1 MSAKVAIDGLP
12 LAMNRR
18 VSDLVGADRARV
30 REAHAG
36 RQLEARIVAED
47 AQARAG
53 LRKRGEAGVSERI
66 EGPVPEGGEFAAA
79 GLAHSILAST
89 LRPASSQSPKK
100 VSVVKSPRDTNSQ

>member
-12 LAMNRR
+12 LAMNLR
-18 VSDLVGADRARV
+18 VSVSSGTDRPRV
-30 REAHAG
+30 REPHPG

-53 LRKRGEAGVSERI
+53 LRKRGEASVSERI
-66 EGPVPEGGEFAAA
+66 EGPAPEGGEFAARS
-79 GLAHSILAST
+79 AHSILAST
-89 LRPASSQSPKK
+89 LRPASSQSPKN